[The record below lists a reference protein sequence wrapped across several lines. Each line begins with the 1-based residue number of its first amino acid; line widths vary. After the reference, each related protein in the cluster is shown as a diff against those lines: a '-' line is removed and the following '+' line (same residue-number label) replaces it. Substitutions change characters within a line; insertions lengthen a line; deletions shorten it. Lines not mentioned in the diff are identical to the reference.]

1 MSKQVSSNK
10 DEIQVEYD
18 FSKMNDVVQGK
29 YYKSYRAGHKVKIHK
44 IDGSTTIQHFT
55 LEDGAVMLEPE
66 VKKYF
71 PDSDSVNNA
80 LRCLIPFLSGKIMPR

>member
-1 MSKQVSSNK
+1 MSKKVSSNK
-10 DEIQVEYD
+10 DEIKAEYD
-18 FSKMNDVVQGK
+18 FSKMKDVVQGK
-29 YYKSYRAGHKVKIHK
+29 YYKSYRAGYEVKIHK
-44 IDGSTTIQHFT
+44 IDGSTTVQHST